1 MFIGL
6 LIWIR
11 YLMAVYWPYYLWSF
25 FTGER
30 NWLEDGMNSPDY
42 KGTVVRYL
50 LYHKLNEVPLPKEF
64 PQPLPKE
71 SNEPLNNMPV
81 RPF

>member
-1 MFIGL
+1 
-6 LIWIR
+6 
-11 YLMAVYWPYYLWSF
+11 
-25 FTGER
+25 
-30 NWLEDGMNSPDY
+30 MNSPDY

-71 SNEPLNNMPV
+71 SNEPLNNMPRGILRV
-81 RPF
+81 FFNKRATVQQAPKANTRRRTAK